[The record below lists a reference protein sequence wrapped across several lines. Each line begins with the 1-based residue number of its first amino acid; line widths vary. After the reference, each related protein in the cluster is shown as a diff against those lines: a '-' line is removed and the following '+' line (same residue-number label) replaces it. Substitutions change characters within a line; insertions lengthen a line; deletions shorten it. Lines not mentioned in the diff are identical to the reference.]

1 MPPPPLR
8 RTLTEVPQQASSP
21 LWSSKVQMS
30 EDTESGAMLVVFRVH
45 ENHIVNSTSQQ
56 WDSDPFFVN
65 IHSTPV
71 EFRVRFIAKH
81 VAESKTGLSFKKAKG
96 LCNMELACVGEPPE
110 GNRFRVAFLVGPGV
124 THDSL
129 GNNSGTI
136 ATVATTSGA
145 ALGEA
150 ARRITRREAQH
161 SHDFGKYPTLGPNG
175 NDEFWDFSSLVD
187 KKTQLVFIGIEMLPQ
202 SDATE
207 DESNLDQAHTC
218 SSDVYVPRYSHAAW
232 SSSTTCSVVND
243 ADQCQEEPFHLDQ
256 LPETTILGPPL
267 GLELIGLGPPPG
279 LDLIGLGPPPGL
291 DVSGPR
297 LAWSLDAQHSWRRSV
312 GSRVLGSFARFL
324 A

>member
-161 SHDFGKYPTLGPNG
+161 SHDFGKYPTLGPTG
-175 NDEFWDFSSLVD
+175 MTSSGTSAAWWTRRRSLSSLVLKCSRKAMPLKMNQIWIRHTHVHRMYMSHD
-187 KKTQLVFIGIEMLPQ
+187 IPMQLGPHLQLVL
-202 SDATE
+202 S
-207 DESNLDQAHTC
+207 
-218 SSDVYVPRYSHAAW
+218 
-232 SSSTTCSVVND
+232 
-243 ADQCQEEPFHLDQ
+243 
-256 LPETTILGPPL
+256 
-267 GLELIGLGPPPG
+267 
-279 LDLIGLGPPPGL
+279 
-291 DVSGPR
+291 
-297 LAWSLDAQHSWRRSV
+297 
-312 GSRVLGSFARFL
+312 
-324 A
+324 